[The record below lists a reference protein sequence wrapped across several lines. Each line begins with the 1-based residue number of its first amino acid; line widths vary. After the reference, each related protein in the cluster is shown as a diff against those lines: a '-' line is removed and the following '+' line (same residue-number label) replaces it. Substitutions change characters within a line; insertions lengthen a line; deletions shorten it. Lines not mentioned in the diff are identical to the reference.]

1 MEPAVTSPFLKVPKA
16 EWVCAN
22 DLCFAIF
29 DSFPVLPGHVLVI
42 PRDAGDM
49 GDPCGGV
56 RHVMRRCP
64 PLPAHKP
71 SSVIDPRPDVGG
83 EECQTGQLSAAL
95 RSPSTL
101 RSTSTEAGQAAVMS
115 CAA

>member
-1 MEPAVTSPFLKVPKA
+1 MEPAVTSPFLKAPKA

-49 GDPCGGV
+49 GDTCGGV

-95 RSPSTL
+95 RSPSIL
-101 RSTSTEAGQAAVMS
+101 PSGAGD
-115 CAA
+115 CGPPP

>member
-1 MEPAVTSPFLKVPKA
+1 MNTRPDCEDFLRLLEVHRVDYTIVGGYAVAHHGFPLFTT
-16 EWVCAN
+16 N
-22 DLCFAIF
+22 IGIF
-29 DSFPVLPGHVLVI
+29 FS
-42 PRDAGDM
+42 DAADILRG
-49 GDPCGGV
+49 
-56 RHVMRRCP
+56 RRRP
-64 PLPAHKP
+64 HLPAHKP

-101 RSTSTEAGQAAVMS
+101 RSTSTEAGQAAAMS

>member
-16 EWVCAN
+16 EWGRAN

-49 GDPCGGV
+49 GDTCGGV
-56 RHVMRRCP
+56 RHVMRRRP
-64 PLPAHKP
+64 RLPAHKP

-95 RSPSTL
+95 RSPSAL
-101 RSTSTEAGQAAVMS
+101 PSGAGN
-115 CAA
+115 CGPHP